1 LKVKFR
7 TFLIDLTENVVSI
20 VVVFV
25 RQILFDFVKGYS
37 FRLEEELLRKLG
49 FFN

>member
-1 LKVKFR
+1 
-7 TFLIDLTENVVSI
+7 VVSI
-20 VVVFV
+20 VVILV

-37 FRLEEELLRKLG
+37 FRFEEELLRKLG